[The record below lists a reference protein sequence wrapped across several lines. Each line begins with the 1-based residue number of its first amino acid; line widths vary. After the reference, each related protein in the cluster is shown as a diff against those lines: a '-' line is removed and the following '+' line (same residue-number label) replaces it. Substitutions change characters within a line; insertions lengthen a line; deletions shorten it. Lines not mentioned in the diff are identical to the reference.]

1 MDLKIDPEFQKLIP
15 QPTDE
20 ESKQLEDNLVAEGCR
35 DALVVTE
42 DGTILDGHNRY
53 KYCMKHG
60 IPFRTITKHFDSRDD
75 AIAWIIMNQF
85 GRRNISTG
93 QRSALA
99 LRLEPILRAKAKAR
113 MLSGKKTD
121 PTPNSAGGIQ
131 QGEVRDQI
139 AKLAGVGHTTIQE
152 AKQIIEHGTPEQV
165 ERMKRGGKGNTVN
178 AVFREVQGVITP
190 KPTPKPELP
199 KEPEPIP
206 EPQKEPETPKREPT
220 IKELIEEVRNP
231 DIPRGYTIEIL
242 LEETDSLVENFCIS
256 TKRLLVNNSTL
267 LADPGNKRQIA
278 KVLEK
283 AEAKIKEIK
292 EIVK

>member
-35 DALVVTE
+35 DALVITE

-113 MLSGKKTD
+113 QATSTGGARPQLTPISAEAGK
-121 PTPNSAGGIQ
+121 
-131 QGEVRDQI
+131 GEVRDQI

-178 AVFREVQGVITP
+178 AVFKEVQEVIKP
-190 KPTPKPELP
+190 KPVPVPVPP
-199 KEPEPIP
+199 KEPEPVP
-206 EPQKEPETPKREPT
+206 EPPKEPKREPT
-220 IKELIEEVRNP
+220 TQELLEEARNP
-231 DIPRGYTIEIL
+231 NIPRHYTIEIL
-242 LEETDSLVENFCIS
+242 LEEANDLIENFCVS

-267 LADPGNKRQIA
+267 LADSSNKRKIA

-283 AEAKIKEIK
+283 ATAKINEIK